1 MSNVYKHCQKHHG
14 YRAKSK
20 DVRIDFEK
28 LEIIRQKLN
37 YNYFGKTAESVKN
50 KEKNWRYNESSL
62 MSSRL
67 ILSAD
72 DCDYISNVPFTNNY

>member
-50 KEKNWRYNESSL
+50 KEKS
-62 MSSRL
+62 
-67 ILSAD
+67 
-72 DCDYISNVPFTNNY
+72 